1 MNAALQTLQPLV
13 RPGGMMLLLSD
24 FSNFDERCELQ
35 LATIAARSDC
45 RLLWLTDPLEASGLP
60 RGQYRLGLPGRLWW
74 LAGERSR
81 KAWHT
86 AWQERARHPDPMAR
100 RRNPDGRAAGRERVV
115 QGG

>member
-35 LATIAARSDC
+35 LATIAERSDC

-60 RGQYRLGLPGRLWW
+60 RGQYRLGLPGDRKRVGSGKSESVRVDLG
-74 LAGERSR
+74 GERVI
-81 KAWHT
+81 KKKKT
-86 AWQERARHPDPMAR
+86 KK
-100 RRNPDGRAAGRERVV
+100 
-115 QGG
+115 

>member
-1 MNAALQTLQPLV
+1 MT
-13 RPGGMMLLLSD
+13 LLLSD

-74 LAGERSR
+74 LDGERSR

-86 AWQERARHPDPMAR
+86 ARSEEHTSELQSLMRIWYAVFCFKKQ
-100 RRNPDGRAAGRERVV
+100 NTN
-115 QGG
+115 QI

>member
-1 MNAALQTLQPLV
+1 MSDWSSDVCSSDLTLQPLV
-13 RPGGMMLLLSD
+13 RPGSMTLLLSD

-74 LAGERSR
+74 LDGERSR
-81 KAWHT
+81 QTSADRRVGKECVSTW
-86 AWQERARHPDPMAR
+86 RSRLARYH
-100 RRNPDGRAAGRERVV
+100 
-115 QGG
+115 